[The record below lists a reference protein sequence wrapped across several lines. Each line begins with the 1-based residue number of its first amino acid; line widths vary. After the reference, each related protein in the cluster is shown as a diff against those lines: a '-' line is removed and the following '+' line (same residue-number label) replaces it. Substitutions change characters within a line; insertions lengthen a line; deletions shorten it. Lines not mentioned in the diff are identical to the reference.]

1 MELDLTAAIKAAS
14 RAVAEKRQ
22 GQHVDPPSAR
32 TVGYAEAAV
41 RAAAPLIERAVL
53 ERAARLVE
61 NQQVRI
67 KAIGPHPGTVGER
80 VFVLDE
86 LAAMVRALAGV
97 YGEAL

>member
-41 RAAAPLIERAVL
+41 RAAAVLIERAVL
-53 ERAARLVE
+53 EEASKRL
-61 NQQVRI
+61 RGLDDL
-67 KAIGPHPGTVGER
+67 AIRVIYGER
-80 VFVLDE
+80 E
-86 LAAMVRALAGV
+86 LFDGD
-97 YGEAL
+97 